1 MGDRV
6 MVRCAHGD
14 GVIGETRASSH
25 HPSPI
30 TYHPRRRILIGVEM
44 GVKPGTGSGDS
55 LAGMTALVTG
65 AGSGIGQAAAR
76 ALSAAGAR
84 VVATELPDRL
94 QRAEE
99 TASELHRAGGH
110 ALAVAL
116 DVRDLESIATCVA
129 AAVQAGDGRLD
140 ILVNNA
146 GVNVRQPAFEVTE
159 EAWDLVLDTNL
170 KGLFFTAQAAGRVM
184 RDQIPAGGS
193 IINISSTMGLV
204 GYYDRAAYCSS
215 KAGVINL
222 SRVLAIEWAP
232 HEIRVNAVCPAFVET
247 PLTRALLENEA
258 IKRDILGR
266 TPAGRL
272 VTPEEV
278 AAAIVFLAGTP
289 AQMITGSALTV
300 DGGWTA
306 I

>member
-1 MGDRV
+1 M
-6 MVRCAHGD
+6 
-14 GVIGETRASSH
+14 T
-25 HPSPI
+25 PSP
-30 TYHPRRRILIGVEM
+30 TVGRILIAVEM
-44 GVKPGTGSGDS
+44 GVKPVTETAGS

-84 VVATELPDRL
+84 VVVTELPDRL
-94 QRAEE
+94 ERAEA
-99 TASELHRAGGH
+99 TVSELERAGGP

-116 DVRDLESIATCVA
+116 DVRDLESISDCVNA
-129 AAVQAGDGRLD
+129 AARAGDGRLD

-170 KGLFFTAQAAGRVM
+170 KGLFFTAQTAGRVM
-184 RDQIPAGGS
+184 RDQVPPGGS
-193 IINISSTMGLV
+193 IVNVSSVVGLV

-232 HEIRVNAVCPAFVET
+232 YHIRVNAVCPTFVET
-247 PLTRALLENEA
+247 PLTRVLLENEA
-258 IKRDILGR
+258 IKSDILGR

-272 VTPEEV
+272 ATPEEV
-278 AAAIVFLAGTP
+278 AAAITFLAGP
-289 AQMITGSALTV
+289 ATAMITGTALTV

>member
-1 MGDRV
+1 MGMDT
-6 MVRCAHGD
+6 A
-14 GVIGETRASSH
+14 
-25 HPSPI
+25 
-30 TYHPRRRILIGVEM
+30 
-44 GVKPGTGSGDS
+44 VKTSKTTVGS

-65 AGSGIGQAAAR
+65 AGSGIGQATAR

-94 QRAEE
+94 DRAQA
-99 TASELHRAGGH
+99 TIAELHAAGSD

-116 DVRDLESIATCVA
+116 DVRDRGSIASCVEA
-129 AAVQAGDGRLD
+129 ATRAGKGRLD

-159 EAWDLVLDTNL
+159 EAWDLVVDTNL
-170 KGLFFTAQAAGRVM
+170 KGLFFTAQAVGRVM
-184 RDQIPAGGS
+184 RDQEPAGGS
-193 IINISSTMGLV
+193 IINVSSIMGLV
-204 GYYDRAAYCSS
+204 GYFDRAAYCSS
-215 KAGVINL
+215 KAGAVNL

-232 HEIRVNAVCPAFVET
+232 HGIRVNAVCPAFVET
-247 PLTRALLENEA
+247 PFTQAMLENVD
-258 IKRDILGR
+258 IKTDILQR

-272 VTPEEV
+272 VAAEEV
-278 AAAIVFLAGTP
+278 AAAIVYLAGP
-289 AQMITGSALTV
+289 AAHMITGSALTI

>member
-1 MGDRV
+1 M
-6 MVRCAHGD
+6 
-14 GVIGETRASSH
+14 
-25 HPSPI
+25 
-30 TYHPRRRILIGVEM
+30 EM
-44 GVKPGTGSGDS
+44 SVKPVTEITAALS
-55 LAGMTALVTG
+55 GMTALVTG
-65 AGSGIGQAAAR
+65 AGSGIGQATAR

-84 VVATELPDRL
+84 VIVTELPDRL
-94 QRAEE
+94 ERAEA
-99 TASELHRAGGH
+99 TVSELQGAGGQ

-116 DVRDLESIATCVA
+116 DVRNLDSIADCVD

-159 EAWDLVLDTNL
+159 EAWDLVLNTNL
-170 KGLFFTAQAAGRVM
+170 KGLFFTAQIAGRAM
-184 RDQIPAGGS
+184 RDQDPPGGS
-193 IINISSTMGLV
+193 IVNVSSTMGLV

-222 SRVLAIEWAP
+222 SRVLAIEWVP

-247 PLTRALLENEA
+247 PLTRVLLENEA
-258 IKRDILGR
+258 IKHDILGR

-272 VTPEEV
+272 ATPEEV
-278 AAAIVFLAGTP
+278 ASAIVFLAGP
-289 AQMITGSALTV
+289 AAKMITGTALTV

>member
-1 MGDRV
+1 M
-6 MVRCAHGD
+6 
-14 GVIGETRASSH
+14 T
-25 HPSPI
+25 PSP
-30 TYHPRRRILIGVEM
+30 TVGRILIAVEM
-44 GVKPGTGSGDS
+44 GVKPVTETAGS

-84 VVATELPDRL
+84 VVVTELPDRL
-94 QRAEE
+94 ERAEA
-99 TASELHRAGGH
+99 TVSELERAGGP

-116 DVRDLESIATCVA
+116 DVRDLESISDCVDA
-129 AAVQAGDGRLD
+129 AARAGDGRLD

-170 KGLFFTAQAAGRVM
+170 KGLFFTAQTAGRVM
-184 RDQIPAGGS
+184 RDQVPPGGS
-193 IINISSTMGLV
+193 IVNVSSVVGLV

-232 HEIRVNAVCPAFVET
+232 YHIRVNAVCPTFVET
-247 PLTRALLENEA
+247 PLTRVLLENEA
-258 IKRDILGR
+258 IKSDILGR

-272 VTPEEV
+272 ATPEEV
-278 AAAIVFLAGTP
+278 AAAVTFLAGP
-289 AQMITGSALTV
+289 ATAMITGTALTV